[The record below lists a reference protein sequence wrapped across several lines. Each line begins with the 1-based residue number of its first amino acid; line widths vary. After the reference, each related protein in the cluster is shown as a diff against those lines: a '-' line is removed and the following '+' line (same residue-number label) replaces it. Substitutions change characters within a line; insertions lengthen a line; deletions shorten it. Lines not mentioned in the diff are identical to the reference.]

1 MNYNRCDKIACDNKM
16 RKRVLKVVIPSLQ
29 EISMIVNYLIDIS
42 RKTDSS
48 ISLPSIISLEEFS
61 AYLHFELLRS
71 AVFKKMST
79 KPFRSFLIEYGML
92 SDEKDDSAYRSF
104 CARLLTFRVEKTKDY
119 KDAVADRLPDFN
131 KDDGLKSKR
140 DGLSMNLAHFAQFQI
155 LQDMNVE
162 KGQSAYRFHDYKNYK
177 NRDIVDYYAEY
188 DRDLYKN
195 IINNETFSDDKSLW
209 AAKAISLD
217 MLEHERGSEFLYRLA
232 AVFSEQSNKT
242 YEELYQIYSPFI
254 ELLIGNDNISFPISQ
269 GQKRVITVSRHP
281 ILFLDRYL
289 TAIPGWDKMQRD
301 KEINKLEVMGCIS
314 TMILGWCGKED
325 LDQSE
330 DELIGELYQTIKTE
344 YPIFNA
350 YGISQRTSSFIRE
363 WRGKTLTYYRKL
375 VGEIFMPRR
384 DKRTSKG

>member
-1 MNYNRCDKIACDNKM
+1 M
-16 RKRVLKVVIPSLQ
+16 LKVVIPSLK
-29 EISMIVNYLIDIS
+29 EISVIVNFLISIFNE
-42 RKTDSS
+42 TDSS

-92 SDEKDDSAYRSF
+92 LDEKDDSAYRSF
-104 CARLLTFRVEKTKDY
+104 CARLQMYRAEKAKDY
-119 KDAVADRLPDFN
+119 KDADADRLPDFN

-140 DGLSMNLAHFAQFQI
+140 DGLSMNLAHFVQFQM
-155 LQDMNVE
+155 LQDLNVE

-177 NRDIVDYYAEY
+177 NRDIVNYYAEY
-188 DRDLYKN
+188 DRAIYKN

-209 AAKAISLD
+209 AAKAINMDL
-217 MLEHERGSEFLYRLA
+217 LEHERGSEFLYRLA
-232 AVFSEQSNKT
+232 DIFSEQSNKT

-254 ELLIGNDNISFPISQ
+254 EPLIGIYNISVFNSQ
-269 GQKRVITVSRHP
+269 GQEKVLTVSRHP

-301 KEINKLEVMGCIS
+301 EEIHKLKVMGCIS
-314 TMILGWCGKED
+314 TMILSWCGKED

-344 YPIFNA
+344 YPIFDA
-350 YGISQRTSSFIRE
+350 YGISQRASSFTRE

-375 VGEIFMPRR
+375 AGEIFMPRR

>member
-1 MNYNRCDKIACDNKM
+1 M
-16 RKRVLKVVIPSLQ
+16 LKVVIPSLK
-29 EISMIVNYLIDIS
+29 EISVIVNFLISIFNE
-42 RKTDSS
+42 TDSR

-92 SDEKDDSAYRSF
+92 QDENDDSAYRSF
-104 CARLLTFRVEKTKDY
+104 CARLQMLRAEKAKDY

-140 DGLSMNLAHFAQFQI
+140 DGLSMNLAHFAQFQM

-162 KGQSAYRFHDYKNYK
+162 KGQSPYRFHDYKNYK
-177 NRDIVDYYAEY
+177 NSDIVDYYAEY
-188 DRDLYKN
+188 DRALYKN
-195 IINNETFSDDKSLW
+195 IINNETFSDDKSLHV
-209 AAKAISLD
+209 AKAISLND
-217 MLEHERGSEFLYRLA
+217 LELDRGSEFLYRLA

-242 YEELYQIYSPFI
+242 YEELYQIYFPFI
-254 ELLIGNDNISFPISQ
+254 ELLIGNDNISVLNSQ

-301 KEINKLEVMGCIS
+301 KERNKLIEMDCIS
-314 TMILGWCGKED
+314 TMILDAFDKQD
-325 LDQSE
+325 LDKSE
-330 DELIGELYQTIKTE
+330 DALIDELYQTIKTE
-344 YPIFNA
+344 YPIFDA
-350 YGISQRTSSFIRE
+350 YGISQRTSSFTRE

-375 VGEIFMPRR
+375 AGEIFMPRR